1 MCTPIKDTIEQDADD
16 SILSRIGTLSGGKTF
31 SNDIDIENLN
41 VSICLALAYKL
52 YSRAI
57 KHPTNYI
64 NRLRR
69 PTDYDTQPISIY
81 TQNDCCRYQSKAFPS
96 MDHMHETNGLLT
108 NAYIDITEHR
118 LCERVRK
125 SR

>member
-1 MCTPIKDTIEQDADD
+1 MTRGAYHTGLMCMKMCTPTKDTIEQDADD
-16 SILSRIGTLSGGKTF
+16 SILSRSGTLSGGKTF

-41 VSICLALAYKL
+41 VSICLAVAYKL

-69 PTDYDTQPISIY
+69 PTDYDTQPMSRFIHKTIV
-81 TQNDCCRYQSKAFPS
+81 A
-96 MDHMHETNGLLT
+96 
-108 NAYIDITEHR
+108 DIRARH
-118 LCERVRK
+118 
-125 SR
+125 SRPWIICTKRTVC

>member
-1 MCTPIKDTIEQDADD
+1 MCTPTKDTIEQDADD
-16 SILSRIGTLSGGKTF
+16 SILSRSGTLSGGKTF

-41 VSICLALAYKL
+41 VSICLAVAYKL

-69 PTDYDTQPISIY
+69 PTDYDTQPMSRFIH
-81 TQNDCCRYQSKAFPS
+81 K
-96 MDHMHETNGLLT
+96 TNV
-108 NAYIDITEHR
+108 ADIRARH
-118 LCERVRK
+118 
-125 SR
+125 SRPWIIWTKRTVC